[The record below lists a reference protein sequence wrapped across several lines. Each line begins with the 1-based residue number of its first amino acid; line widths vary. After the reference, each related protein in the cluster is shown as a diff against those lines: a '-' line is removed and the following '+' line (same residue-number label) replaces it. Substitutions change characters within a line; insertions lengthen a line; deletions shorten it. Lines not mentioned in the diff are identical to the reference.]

1 MWPFRVGREL
11 QMQLIGAILALL
23 GTALIVFAAIQAATA
38 MLGDSLL
45 VAVSIGAV
53 GGVLL
58 AAGGW
63 MMLHESRPKG
73 RPWWP

>member
-1 MWPFRVGREL
+1 MWPFRVEKEVR
-11 QMQLIGAILALL
+11 MQLVGAILALL

-45 VAVSIGAV
+45 VPLGIGAV

-58 AAGGW
+58 AVGGW
-63 MMLHESRPKG
+63 MMLHENRPKG
-73 RPWWP
+73 RPRWP